1 MKLPICL
8 SVLCCFGIF
17 VAGYPSVPHS
27 RVQAQGRSRHA
38 DRTVRRLPPS
48 AFPNLPSAIQKQAEV
63 RGCEIPQEAFDGEA
77 KLNNVISG
85 EFAQRGQ
92 KDWAILCSKGGNSSI
107 VVFWGKS
114 ASCAA
119 EIRAEEDAT
128 YLQDDGT
135 HRFVY
140 SRAIRPVN
148 AVQLHAYADSLH
160 SGLPRYQGIEDA
172 FTGKA
177 STVVY
182 CVDGVWKE
190 ISAAD

>member
-1 MKLPICL
+1 LKVQISL
-8 SVLCCFGIF
+8 SVFCCFGIF
-17 VAGYPSVPHS
+17 VAGYPNLPYS
-27 RVQAQGRSRHA
+27 RVQAQGTSRHA
-38 DRTVRRLPPS
+38 DRTIRRLPPS
-48 AFPNLPSAIQKQAEV
+48 AFPNLPPAIQKQAEV
-63 RGCEIPQEAFDGEA
+63 RGCEIPQEAFAGET

-119 EIRAEEDAT
+119 EIRAEDDAT

-135 HRFVY
+135 RRFVY

-148 AVQLHAYADSLH
+148 AAQLHGYADSLH

-190 ISAAD
+190 ISGAD